1 MSSSTLPT
9 LVQDSPPAGSEGSHE
24 TEGARLDSGLSGLDK
39 PAPLPAFPVS
49 KAFHPLL
56 FDSPFATGAQGLR
69 FGASPLQVTS
79 HGKVI
84 SYQGRAGFR
93 RRWQWLHRF
102 LSQRSRLCFTCS
114 CQRIHRLPACP
125 AQAPP
130 PHPAP
135 LPSKHVT
142 SFSLRPRPLPFL
154 HFPLGGRRG
163 LGVLKSSDFLL
174 LSAPASLPPATMSS
188 GSRSPRS
195 LLGNHLISSPPPPPA
210 FNQPASRQRGT
221 CAVSASRL
229 FYPNPPPPPKQ
240 RDPSSSSS

>member
-1 MSSSTLPT
+1 MGIASQVPLAAFSALLHLQLPT
-9 LVQDSPPAGSEGSHE
+9 NSP
-24 TEGARLDSGLSGLDK
+24 
-39 PAPLPAFPVS
+39 
-49 KAFHPLL
+49 
-56 FDSPFATGAQGLR
+56 
-69 FGASPLQVTS
+69 
-79 HGKVI
+79 
-84 SYQGRAGFR
+84 
-93 RRWQWLHRF
+93 
-102 LSQRSRLCFTCS
+102 
-114 CQRIHRLPACP
+114 RLPACT

-135 LPSKHVT
+135 LPPKHVT

-229 FYPNPPPPPKQ
+229 FYPNPPPPPSRETPAAAAADDEERGSGRGGAPFISIFKGTGH
-240 RDPSSSSS
+240 

>member
-9 LVQDSPPAGSEGSHE
+9 LVQDPPPAGSGGSHE

-49 KAFHPLL
+49 KAYLLPGQSEIPETVGIASQVPLAAFSAL
-56 FDSPFATGAQGLR
+56 LHLQLPTNSP
-69 FGASPLQVTS
+69 
-79 HGKVI
+79 
-84 SYQGRAGFR
+84 
-93 RRWQWLHRF
+93 
-102 LSQRSRLCFTCS
+102 
-114 CQRIHRLPACP
+114 RLPACT

-135 LPSKHVT
+135 LPPKHVT

-221 CAVSASRL
+221 CALQGRHSKVGGRKDNYQL
-229 FYPNPPPPPKQ
+229 
-240 RDPSSSSS
+240 SSFLWI

>member
-9 LVQDSPPAGSEGSHE
+9 LVQDPLPAGSGGSHE

-49 KAFHPLL
+49 KAFRPLL
-56 FDSPFATGAQGLR
+56 FDSLFATGQSEIPETVGI
-69 FGASPLQVTS
+69 ASQVPLAPFS
-79 HGKVI
+79 
-84 SYQGRAGFR
+84 AL
-93 RRWQWLHRF
+93 LH
-102 LSQRSRLCFTCS
+102 LQLPTNSP
-114 CQRIHRLPACP
+114 RLPACP

-135 LPSKHVT
+135 LPPKHVT

-221 CAVSASRL
+221 CALQGRHSKVGGRKDE
-229 FYPNPPPPPKQ
+229 Y
-240 RDPSSSSS
+240 